1 LARDNPDCRWV
12 PRPEGRLDLA
22 RRVADLDRAIAEE
35 PGPVVLVAH
44 SAGCITVAFWAS
56 AYSGPVRAALLVAP
70 PYLDPAW
77 TPGPDDPPDA
87 PHPPLP
93 EHEQARSIVVPL
105 SALPFPSIL
114 VASRTDP
121 HATFEQSEG
130 YARAWGSRLVD
141 AGDAGHIS
149 TASGYGPWPAGEL
162 LLAELMSGPTVAGRL

>member
-1 LARDNPDCRWV
+1 V

-22 RRVADLDRAIAEE
+22 RRVADLHRAIAEE

-44 SAGCITVAFWAS
+44 SAGCITVAQWAS
-56 AYSGPVRAALLVAP
+56 AHSGPVRAALLVAP
-70 PYLDPAW
+70 PYFDPAW
-77 TPGPDDPPDA
+77 TPGHDDPPDA
-87 PHPPLP
+87 R
-93 EHEQARSIVVPL
+93 AIVVPL

-162 LLAELMSGPTVAGRL
+162 LLAELVSSPIET